1 MGLASKE
8 EILETKRGFEI
19 EIELGLGECREERS
33 LQCIWALLIHIRS
46 FFVFCFVFFFFFS
59 LQNHGNHG
67 NQSDFKS
74 NSNSADKLILL
85 ILILLEIDRK
95 ADFL

>member
-46 FFVFCFVFFFFFS
+46 FFFFVFFFFS
-59 LQNHGNHG
+59 LYKIMAT
-67 NQSDFKS
+67 NQIL
-74 NSNSADKLILL
+74 NQIQIQLIN
-85 ILILLEIDRK
+85 
-95 ADFL
+95 

>member
-46 FFVFCFVFFFFFS
+46 FFFFVFFFFFS
-59 LQNHGNHG
+59 LQNHG

>member
-59 LQNHGNHG
+59 LQNHGN
-67 NQSDFKS
+67 QSDFKS